1 MTEVADPIKKT
12 EETPADIPVDTP
24 VKKEAKKEVKK
35 VKDIWHD
42 AFYKFVHLEEPEV
55 VLEHLR
61 ELSSACTGS
70 ILVATE
76 GINGM
81 IAGTIEQLDVFRE
94 HMANDA
100 VLEGK
105 FSDMTYKRTPC
116 KSKPFHKM
124 RVRLK
129 AEIVP
134 LRVEGVDATSQ
145 TGTDLSPQEWR
156 ELLKKDNL
164 VLIDNRNDYE
174 YRLGKFKG
182 AVNPNVNN
190 FREFPDYIKENLPKW
205 QEEGKEV
212 AMYCTG
218 GIRCEKTSA
227 WMLDLG
233 MNVYQLEGGI
243 LNYFKEIPDAEQDWE
258 GECFVFDNRIALD
271 TKLEETDTTIDD
283 VYDPL
288 QDDDWRIQ
296 RAQDLWNGALV
307 PIDNSSVE
315 DDEA

>member
-1 MTEVADPIKKT
+1 MTEATSTDESNTV
-12 EETPADIPVDTP
+12 ETQDQATKQ
-24 VKKEAKKEVKK
+24 VKQVENT
-35 VKDIWHD
+35 WHD
-42 AFYKFVHLEEPEV
+42 AFYKFVRLDEPEV

-61 ELSSACTGS
+61 ELSQGCTGS

-76 GINGM
+76 GVNGM
-81 IAGTIEQLDVFRE
+81 IAGTIEQLDAFRE
-94 HMANDA
+94 RMANDA

-105 FSDMTYKRTPC
+105 FADITYKRTPC

-129 AEIVP
+129 PEIVP
-134 LRVEGVDATSQ
+134 LRVDGVDATK
-145 TGTDLSPQEWR
+145 TGIDLSPQEWR
-156 ELLKKDNL
+156 EFMQKDNL

-190 FREFPDYIKENLPKW
+190 FREFPDYIRENLPQW
-205 QEEGKEV
+205 QEEGKEI

-227 WMLDLG
+227 WMLDMG
-233 MNVYQLEGGI
+233 VDVYQLEGGI
-243 LNYFKEIPDAEQDWE
+243 LNYFKEIPDAEKEWE

-296 RAQDLWNGALV
+296 RAQDLWNGSLV
-307 PIDNSSVE
+307 PISESKHV
-315 DDEA
+315 DDEDE